1 MLDTQGGKV
10 RALASSPAPGGK
22 RALRTAVLSLALV
35 VAVALVGFGVVFLAY
50 VRDIATRPSPQVS
63 VPAAARPAKPVVR
76 IGVVSRFAPTM
87 IYHGY
92 QPIMDYLTAAG
103 PYVFELRVG
112 ASYQQTVQDLVEGKV
127 AAAFLGTFIYVAAH
141 DRYGVVPILEPLND
155 RMQPTFQAV
164 LVVRDDSPIRS
175 IADLKGKAV
184 ALPSPE
190 SFSGNWLTMLALG
203 AHGLTLQDLRA
214 VRYFEH
220 HHTVIFQ
227 VLRGACDAG
236 VVKDRVAAEYVG
248 RGIREVERSETM
260 PGSPIVVAP
269 AADPKVVAFLSDTLL
284 AVDPRKP
291 EHAEMLRQWDQ
302 EFRHGFVPA
311 HDDDYRQLRRLSSA
325 TARKP

>member
-1 MLDTQGGKV
+1 MRARAHPTTRGGQPV
-10 RALASSPAPGGK
+10 
-22 RALRTAVLSLALV
+22 LRTTVFGLALL
-35 VAVALVGFGVVFLAY
+35 AAAALVGFGAVFLSY
-50 VRDIATRPSPQVS
+50 VGDIATLPSPRG
-63 VPAAARPAKPVVR
+63 AAASAAEPAKPVVR

-92 QPIMDYLTAAG
+92 QPIMDYLTASG
-103 PYVFELRVG
+103 PYTFELKVG
-112 ASYQQTVQDLVEGKV
+112 ASYHQTVSDLVAGKV

-141 DRYGVVPILEPLND
+141 DRYGVVPILKPLND

-190 SFSGNWLTMLALG
+190 SFSGNWLTTLALG
-203 AHGLTLQDLRA
+203 GRGLTPQDLRA
-214 VRYFEH
+214 IRYFEH

-227 VLRGACDAG
+227 VLRGAFDAG
-236 VVKDRVAAEYVG
+236 VVKDRVAEEYIG
-248 RGIREVERSETM
+248 HGIREVERSEPM

-269 AADPKVVAFLSDTLL
+269 LADPKVVAFLSANLL

-291 EHAEMLRQWDQ
+291 EHAEMLRGWDQ

-311 HDDDYRQLRRLSSA
+311 HDDDYRQFRHLSTAA
-325 TARKP
+325 TRKP